1 MIYNKLI
8 SGALAFTII
17 LSGCSLNL
25 NLDDKDKKSSNDSQQ
40 SKVAQNDKNS
50 SNEQN
55 ESTNNINNQN
65 ISQSSTAKENGQQPP
80 INKKPISEYHA
91 LNVAKI
97 YAKKYLNSGRE
108 QSGFYIDKNATN
120 NEAYFVN
127 FKNGTVAGPA
137 LTQTIKVNK
146 YRGEVIDSY
155 TNATD
160 EEMKQFNEA
169 KEQKYG
175 QNQDDNN
182 QITNDDQE
190 ETNIKN
196 QSSEDNE
203 GMESNHNDDNMQEES
218 SSSEEQQVQDESSE
232 NN

>member
-17 LSGCSLNL
+17 LSGCNLNL
-25 NLDDKDKKSSNDSQQ
+25 NLDDKDQKSSNDSQQ
-40 SKVAQNDKNS
+40 SKVAQDDKNS

-91 LNVAKI
+91 LNEAKI

-120 NEAYFVN
+120 DEAYFIN
-127 FKNGTVAGPA
+127 FKNGTVAGPP
-137 LTQTIKVNK
+137 LTQTIEVNK

-169 KEQKYG
+169 KKQKYG
-175 QNQDDNN
+175 QNQEDNN
-182 QITNDDQE
+182 QNTNGNQE
-190 ETNIKN
+190 ETQEEINVKN

-203 GMESNHNDDNMQEES
+203 DTESNNIDENKQEES
-218 SSSEEQQVQDESSE
+218 SE
-232 NN
+232 ND

>member
-17 LSGCSLNL
+17 LSGCNLNL
-25 NLDDKDKKSSNDSQQ
+25 NLDDKDQKSSNDSQQ
-40 SKVAQNDKNS
+40 SKVAQDDKNS

-91 LNVAKI
+91 LNEAKI

-120 NEAYFVN
+120 DEAYFIN
-127 FKNGTVAGPA
+127 FKNGTVAGPP
-137 LTQTIKVNK
+137 LTQTIEVNK

-169 KEQKYG
+169 KKQKYG
-175 QNQDDNN
+175 QNQEDNN
-182 QITNDDQE
+182 QNTNGNQE
-190 ETNIKN
+190 ETQEEINVKN

-203 GMESNHNDDNMQEES
+203 DTESNNIDENKQEEL
-218 SSSEEQQVQDESSE
+218 SE
-232 NN
+232 ND

>member
-8 SGALAFTII
+8 SGALTFTII

-55 ESTNNINNQN
+55 ESTNNINRQN
-65 ISQSSTAKENGQQPP
+65 TNQSSTTKENTQPP
-80 INKKPISEYHA
+80 INKEPISEYHA
-91 LNVAKI
+91 LNEAKI

-175 QNQDDNN
+175 QNQEDNN

-203 GMESNHNDDNMQEES
+203 CMESNHNDDNMQEES

>member
-50 SNEQN
+50 SNGQN

-65 ISQSSTAKENGQQPP
+65 ISQPSTAKENGQQPP

-127 FKNGTVAGPA
+127 YKNGTVAGPA

-160 EEMKQFNEA
+160 EEMKQFNKA

-175 QNQDDNN
+175 QNQ
-182 QITNDDQE
+182 E
-190 ETNIKN
+190 ETNTKN
-196 QSSEDNE
+196 QSSEDKE
-203 GMESNHNDDNMQEES
+203 GTESNHNDDNVQEES
-218 SSSEEQQVQDESSE
+218 SSSEEQQAQDKSSE
-232 NN
+232 ND

>member
-1 MIYNKLI
+1 MIYTKLI
-8 SGALAFTII
+8 SGVLAFTII

-25 NLDDKDKKSSNDSQQ
+25 NFDDKDKKSSNDSQQ
-40 SKVAQNDKNS
+40 SKVAQDDKNS

-91 LNVAKI
+91 LNEAKI

-120 NEAYFVN
+120 DEAYFIN
-127 FKNGTVAGPA
+127 FKNGTVAGPP
-137 LTQTIKVNK
+137 LTQTIEVNK

-169 KEQKYG
+169 KKQKYG
-175 QNQDDNN
+175 QNQEDNN
-182 QITNDDQE
+182 QNTNGNQE
-190 ETNIKN
+190 ETQEEINVKN

-203 GMESNHNDDNMQEES
+203 DTESNNIDENKQEES
-218 SSSEEQQVQDESSE
+218 SE
-232 NN
+232 ND

>member
-25 NLDDKDKKSSNDSQQ
+25 NLDNKDKKSSNDSQQ
-40 SKVAQNDKNS
+40 SKVAQNDKNP
-50 SNEQN
+50 SNEQS
-55 ESTNNINNQN
+55 ESTNSINKQN
-65 ISQSSTAKENGQQPP
+65 ISQSSTAKENDQQPP
-80 INKKPISEYHA
+80 INKEPISEYHA

-97 YAKKYLNSGRE
+97 YAKKHLNSGRE

-127 FKNGTVAGPA
+127 FKNGTIAGPA

-175 QNQDDNN
+175 QNQ
-182 QITNDDQE
+182 E
-190 ETNIKN
+190 ETDIKN
-196 QSSEDNE
+196 QSSEDNV
-203 GMESNHNDDNMQEES
+203 QEES
-218 SSSEEQQVQDESSE
+218 SFEEQQVQDESSE
-232 NN
+232 ND